1 MAKNVT
7 LMGASY
13 PDVPAVNLPQ
23 TGGGTA
29 TFTDV
34 TGTTATAADVAQGKV
49 FYAADGTETTG
60 TASGGG
66 GGVDM
71 PVFTITFDDNWESVL
86 SVTCNK
92 TFAECRA
99 LSNAGNVA
107 AIFISTDQSYTG
119 EYPSSANLTQS
130 GGPSNPLV
138 YTSYEANGAVEDV
151 RYDPDGTLTYIYP
164 SSMSEVLNVT
174 ANGTYYPNGK
184 TISEVNVNVPS
195 STPTIESLSVTQNGT
210 YTAPSGTAYSPVTVN
225 VSGGGGGDSA
235 WTKVAETS
243 YQVSTTSTST
253 TTVATWATGHSEIW
267 TTEKIVHVRIRD
279 TAGKRAG
286 YFFGSDNYFYIPPGP
301 SRSTTQGARLNI
313 RYTSNGDYG
322 VVGTSTSTGYGVF
335 ADTVYN
341 DGRIRIQQRYNAG
354 SSLIIDGT
362 YKVEV
367 YLLDPVGGV
376 SIFE

>member
-71 PVFTITFDDNWESVL
+71 PVFIITFDDNWESVL

-107 AIFISTDQSYTG
+107 AIFISTDQSHTG
-119 EYPSSANLTQS
+119 EYPSSANLTRS

-138 YTSYEANGAVEDV
+138 YTSYDVNGAVEDV
-151 RYDPDGTLTYIYP
+151 RYDPDGTLTDINP

-195 STPTIESLSVTQNGT
+195 
-210 YTAPSGTAYSPVTVN
+210 
-225 VSGGGGGDSA
+225 GGGGSSS

-243 YQVSTTSTST
+243 YQVSTTSTAAA
-253 TTVATWATGHSEIW
+253 TVATWATGHSEIW
-267 TTEKIVHVRIRD
+267 TSDKIVYVRIRD

-286 YFFGSDNYFYIPPGP
+286 YFYGSDNFLVNVVPLL
-301 SRSTTQGARLNI
+301 RTTTSTATTVHYAI
-313 RYTSNGDYG
+313 RYTSDSKYELVASIGP
-322 VVGTSTSTGYGVF
+322 TCYGVF
-335 ADTVYN
+335 SDTLYS
-341 DGRIRIQQRYNAG
+341 DGRIRIRSRYSNN
-354 SSLIIDGT
+354 SSLTINGT

-367 YLLDPVGGV
+367 YLLDPPTGAP
-376 SIFE
+376 IFE